1 MGWASLILAW
11 LLAIKRPRLKPTLP
25 YKAALAFM
33 ATLMLLFQ
41 CLCFVF
47 LQISLCTDEVWMRT
61 SESSGKVLTYRAD
74 SCKLSK
80 EGNMAIGSL
89 LLYFVLVVAL
99 CRSRLR
105 EQMEHNVK
113 AAGKRAAQMH
123 YGNMLRRRSSTHYVN
138 DDDDELESL
147 GFGEE
152 ELKRSIALDQAL
164 SMLESRRF
172 DFAPSDSSDS
182 EMEDESRSGATGDVS
197 TLTYRMGG
205 HDSGN
210 FGGLETLNEEDEE
223 EDTPSEDTDFE
234 DVPIEQDRE
243 LASSSKS
250 WQSDRSGLSAMS
262 GYS

>member
-1 MGWASLILAW
+1 
-11 LLAIKRPRLKPTLP
+11 
-25 YKAALAFM
+25 
-33 ATLMLLFQ
+33 
-41 CLCFVF
+41 
-47 LQISLCTDEVWMRT
+47 
-61 SESSGKVLTYRAD
+61 
-74 SCKLSK
+74 
-80 EGNMAIGSL
+80 MAIGSL

-197 TLTYRMGG
+197 TLTQSTSFEPMSG

-210 FGGLETLNEEDEE
+210 FGGLETLNEEDEEEE

-262 GYS
+262 GYSY

>member
-1 MGWASLILAW
+1 
-11 LLAIKRPRLKPTLP
+11 
-25 YKAALAFM
+25 
-33 ATLMLLFQ
+33 
-41 CLCFVF
+41 
-47 LQISLCTDEVWMRT
+47 
-61 SESSGKVLTYRAD
+61 
-74 SCKLSK
+74 
-80 EGNMAIGSL
+80 MAIGSL

-113 AAGKRAAQMH
+113 AAGKKAAQMH
-123 YGNMLRRRSSTHYVN
+123 YSNMLRRRSSTHYVD

-152 ELKRSIALDQAL
+152 ELRRSIALDQAL

-172 DFAPSDSSDS
+172 DFAPSESSDG
-182 EMEDESRSGATGDVS
+182 ETEDESRLGATGSVS
-197 TLTYRMGG
+197 TLTQSTSFKSMGG

-223 EDTPSEDTDFE
+223 EGTPSEDTDFE
-234 DVPIEQDRE
+234 DVPIEQDQE

-262 GYS
+262 GYSY